1 MELAQVDIKKVFPP
15 AQKASYATLGELIST
30 FLPKILIFAGVIFFL
45 MTVVAGV
52 GVIAGA
58 GREDPHAQEKAK
70 SFFTNAL
77 IGLLIIFTA
86 YWIVQLISF
95 VTYNSLSKLIQ

>member
-1 MELAQVDIKKVFPP
+1 MQLAQVYIEKVFPP
-15 AQKASYATLGELIST
+15 ALKTSYRTLGDLIST
-30 FLPKILIFAGVIFFL
+30 FLPKILIFAGVIFFI

-58 GREDPHAQEKAK
+58 GREDPHAQERAKA
-70 SFFTNAL
+70 FFTNAL
-77 IGLLIIFTA
+77 IGLVIIFTS

-95 VTYNSLSKLIQ
+95 MTYRSLNKLIQ